1 MPMNQLHADRTAR
14 IKSDQRLLTLPHLRL
29 PRLARRE
36 ARRVATTLAPTC

>member
-14 IKSDQRLLTLPHLRL
+14 IKSEQRLLNLPHLRL

-36 ARRVATTLAPTC
+36 ASRAATTLAPTC